1 MSLTEQQFAE
11 DRETREAARAVFEAR
26 LDRVRTALDERSIPK
41 RVTTEAKE
49 RALAVA
55 EESAD
60 VAREN
65 TWVLV
70 GTGLAILA
78 WLLRRPLINSAQGL
92 CARVAKP
99 EPDSSWARLR
109 DWTKAKV
116 KS

>member
-1 MSLTEQQFAE
+1 MSLVEQQFAE

-26 LDRVRTALDERSIPK
+26 MARVRKALDERSIPQ
-41 RVTTEAKE
+41 RLTAEAKG
-49 RALAVA
+49 RAVAVA
-55 EESAD
+55 EEGAE
-60 VAREN
+60 VAQKN

-78 WLLRRPLINSAQGL
+78 WLLRRPLINSAHQL
-92 CARVAKP
+92 YVRLFKP
-99 EPDSSWARLR
+99 EPASSWERLR